1 MRKLI
6 DFFANIYNPIEKFW
20 ESENNHKILGTGI
33 VLSFI
38 LSLILIQFK
47 HWGLLPAF
55 INPYISH
62 NYFIAIEVAFIVLL
76 FFEVMSLIFTLPY
89 SVAKSLHKQFEI
101 ISLILLRNAFKE
113 FSHFVEPI
121 DWSNN
126 YDTILHIFSD
136 SFSALFVFAGLFFIR
151 SIRTSRKITIGEKEQ
166 KRFSQIKKM
175 TSVLLMIA
183 FLVLAFQD
191 AYLFITH
198 ADTFKFFPTFYTI
211 LIFSDVLMVLVSL
224 RYSYNYKVL
233 FRNSGFALAT
243 VLLRLALSAEVY
255 YNAIIAIV
263 SVIFVF
269 FLTLVYQ
276 KIQKREI
283 ELKAKAIKHLDE

>member
-1 MRKLI
+1 LRKLI

-20 ESENNHKILGTGI
+20 ESERNHKILGTGI
-33 VLSFI
+33 VLSFV
-38 LSLILIQFK
+38 LSLLFIQLK
-47 HWGLLPAF
+47 HWNLLPSM
-55 INPYISH
+55 INPYISY

-113 FSHFVEPI
+113 FSHFTEPI
-121 DWSNN
+121 DWTNN

-136 SFSALFVFAGLFFIR
+136 SFSALFIFAGLFFIR
-151 SIRTSRKITIGEKEQ
+151 SIRTSKSITLGKKEQ
-166 KRFSQIKKM
+166 MRFSQVKKM
-175 TSVLLMIA
+175 TSVFLMIA

-191 AYLFITH
+191 TFLFFTH
-198 ADTFKFFPTFYTI
+198 ANTFKFFPAFYTV
-211 LIFSDVLMVLVSL
+211 LIFSDILMVLVSL

-255 YNAIIAIV
+255 YNAIIANV

-276 KIQKREI
+276 KIQKCDSKNK
-283 ELKAKAIKHLDE
+283 ELKSIDE

>member
-1 MRKLI
+1 M
-6 DFFANIYNPIEKFW
+6 
-20 ESENNHKILGTGI
+20 LGTGI
-33 VLSFI
+33 VLSFFI
-38 LSLILIQFK
+38 SLILIQLK
-47 HWGLLPAF
+47 HWGLIPALLS
-55 INPYISH
+55 PYISY
-62 NYFIAIEVAFIVLL
+62 NYFVAIEVAFIVLL

-121 DWSNN
+121 DWTNN

-136 SFSALFVFAGLFFIR
+136 SFSALFVFAGLYFIR
-151 SIRTSRKITIGEKEQ
+151 SIRTSRHITLCDEEQ
-166 KRFSQIKKM
+166 ERFSQIKKM
-175 TSVLLMIA
+175 TSVLLMFA
-183 FLVLAFQD
+183 FLILALQD
-191 AYLFITH
+191 AYLFLTH
-198 ADTFKFFPTFYTI
+198 ADTFKFFTAFYTI

-276 KIQKREI
+276 KIQKS
-283 ELKAKAIKHLDE
+283 ELKVETKLFDHLNE